1 MGHGLSVPI
10 IKGGLMAEHPNA
22 ERIRRAFA
30 AFAQGDMA
38 TMTEL
43 IAEDTVW
50 HIPGRGPLS
59 GDHRGR
65 DTVFELFSRLVQG
78 SEGTFTQ
85 ELHDALG
92 SDEHAVALTHA
103 SARRGPH
110 TYDFNDAWVFHL
122 RNGQIAEAWWRP
134 EDLYASDEFWT

>member
-1 MGHGLSVPI
+1 
-10 IKGGLMAEHPNA
+10 MAEHPNA

-30 AFAQGDMA
+30 AFAQGNMA

-92 SDEHAVALTHA
+92 SDDHAVALTHA

-110 TYDFNDAWVFHL
+110 TYDFNDVWVFHL
-122 RNGQIAEAWWRP
+122 RNGQITEAWWRP
-134 EDLYASDEFWT
+134 EDLYASDQFWT

>member
-1 MGHGLSVPI
+1 
-10 IKGGLMAEHPNA
+10 
-22 ERIRRAFA
+22 
-30 AFAQGDMA
+30 MA

-59 GDHRGR
+59 GDHQGR
-65 DTVFELFSRLVQG
+65 ETVFALFGRLVQG

-85 ELHDALG
+85 QLHDALAT
-92 SDEHAVALTHA
+92 DEHAVALTHA
-103 SARRGPH
+103 SARRGDH

-122 RNGQIAEAWWRP
+122 REGQIVEAWWRP